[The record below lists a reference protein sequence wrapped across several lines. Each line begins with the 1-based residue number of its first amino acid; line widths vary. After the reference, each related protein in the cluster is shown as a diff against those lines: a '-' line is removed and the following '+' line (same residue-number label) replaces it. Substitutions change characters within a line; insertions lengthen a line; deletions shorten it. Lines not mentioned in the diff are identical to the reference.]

1 MVLHQLEYHLDMVS
15 ESKEKMTQI
24 YLQELNDTNL
34 LTRVE
39 VNVHNSVWAM
49 YYVFLKAKYIIQLP
63 VRRLKASTVESG
75 Y

>member
-39 VNVHNSVWAM
+39 VNVHNSV
-49 YYVFLKAKYIIQLP
+49 
-63 VRRLKASTVESG
+63 
-75 Y
+75 